1 MSVLSGG
8 AGQPIPQM
16 AWNHIPAAS
25 LDRLRCPGSREL
37 QLLRQV
43 VGECLGRDGG
53 DAPSDLTPA
62 GAPLEV
68 AFVWPSGELRVSAD
82 PCPGAGARA
91 RLLSCLSGLTAAL
104 SPHQARHVERVAAWQ
119 REHGSRF
126 GGWLGYRVIG
136 GILRSKLY
144 LDVPRGAPW
153 QAWEAEVCD
162 AAPVLP
168 SRSLRLAMIGLD
180 TRSGG
185 LELYYRCDRL
195 FPKELDTL
203 LKRLRLPERGG
214 EVVALVAALTRRSIR
229 FELPSYDM
237 GFSYA
242 FDGQGRPQ
250 VFTWYSV
257 AEALLGPPGK
267 VREAILR
274 VGRAA
279 GWDLD
284 AYARLTDARAVPGH
298 GLVGAVLAPELPM
311 QVTATVATSRPQG
324 EVGDA

>member
-1 MSVLSGG
+1 MSALFGG
-8 AGQPIPQM
+8 AGQTIPQM
-16 AWNHIPAAS
+16 AWNHIPVAS
-25 LDRLRCPGSREL
+25 LDQLGCPASQELR
-37 QLLRQV
+37 LLRQA
-43 VGECLGRDGG
+43 VGEGPDQDAGG
-53 DAPSDLTPA
+53 APSDLTPA

-104 SPHQARHVERVAAWQ
+104 SPDQARHVERVAAWQ
-119 REHGSRF
+119 RAHGSRF

-153 QAWEAEVCD
+153 ETWEEEVCGR
-162 AAPVLP
+162 APVLP
-168 SRSLRLAMIGLD
+168 SRGLRLSMIGLD

-203 LKRLRLPERGG
+203 LTRLRLPERGG

-250 VFTWYSV
+250 AFTWYSV
-257 AEALLGPPGK
+257 AEALLGPPDR

-279 GWDLD
+279 GWDQD

-311 QVTATVATSRPQG
+311 QVTATVAASRPQG
-324 EVGDA
+324 EAGDA